1 MKLIKKWKKRAEIQK
16 NRIIIPKV
24 IVEKFGREFYL
35 EWYEDDI
42 IRIVPVK
49 DNTENK

>member
-1 MKLIKKWKKRAEIQK
+1 MNLIRRWLKRAEIEK

-24 IVEKFGREFYL
+24 LVKKYGREFYL

-42 IRIVPVK
+42 IKIVPIK
-49 DNTENK
+49 K